1 MKHIPYYQ
9 NDSKSKEDFQKVI
22 EFLKIINEPNRL
34 KILCFLRHGE
44 QCVCEIWK
52 NLDLPQNLTSHHLK
66 TLKDFDLI
74 ESRQEGRKIIYW
86 SNKESM
92 QKYTSLLN
100 NFLISNL

>member
-1 MKHIPYYQ
+1 MKHIPYCQ
-9 NDSKSKEDFQKVI
+9 NNSKSKEDFQKVI
-22 EFLKIINEPNRL
+22 KFLKIINEPKRL